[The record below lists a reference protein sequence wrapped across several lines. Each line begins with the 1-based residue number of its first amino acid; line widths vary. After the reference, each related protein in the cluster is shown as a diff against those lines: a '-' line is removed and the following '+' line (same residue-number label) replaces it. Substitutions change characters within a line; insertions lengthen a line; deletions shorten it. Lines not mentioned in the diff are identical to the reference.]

1 MSIFKAIERAL
12 EAAITFFWRLFILIH
27 ELKNIWA
34 KRSLVRSFEP
44 TAEQARE
51 AKEYWKGVLG
61 HPLPLWWHRLYASYT
76 GRFDPRY
83 IPEILFAVRLE
94 PNAFNYADARALD
107 DKAYLQLFAGDGM
120 RVPIEYAFCR
130 AGVISV
136 GGGVLPMSR
145 FCDEFGNIGPCV
157 IKRTRDTSSGRD
169 VFVADLVGGVD
180 RNSGLSVE
188 DIAGR
193 LGDDWVCQERV
204 VQHESIAAIYPD
216 AVNTM
221 RIVTYMTNE
230 GVGVCPV
237 ALRIGRN
244 GARVDNAHAGGM
256 FVHVRADGALGS
268 EAYTEFQERF
278 REHPGTGI
286 SFGDCRIVGVD
297 LAIEAC
303 RRQHL
308 ALGELGFISWDVCID
323 EAGQPVFIEVNLV
336 SQAVWFPQMA
346 SGEAMF
352 GDDTAS
358 VVRRYRNRRRA

>member
-136 GGGVLPMSR
+136 GGGGAPYEQVL
-145 FCDEFGNIGPCV
+145 
-157 IKRTRDTSSGRD
+157 
-169 VFVADLVGGVD
+169 
-180 RNSGLSVE
+180 
-188 DIAGR
+188 
-193 LGDDWVCQERV
+193 
-204 VQHESIAAIYPD
+204 
-216 AVNTM
+216 
-221 RIVTYMTNE
+221 
-230 GVGVCPV
+230 
-237 ALRIGRN
+237 
-244 GARVDNAHAGGM
+244 
-256 FVHVRADGALGS
+256 
-268 EAYTEFQERF
+268 
-278 REHPGTGI
+278 
-286 SFGDCRIVGVD
+286 
-297 LAIEAC
+297 
-303 RRQHL
+303 
-308 ALGELGFISWDVCID
+308 
-323 EAGQPVFIEVNLV
+323 
-336 SQAVWFPQMA
+336 
-346 SGEAMF
+346 
-352 GDDTAS
+352 
-358 VVRRYRNRRRA
+358 